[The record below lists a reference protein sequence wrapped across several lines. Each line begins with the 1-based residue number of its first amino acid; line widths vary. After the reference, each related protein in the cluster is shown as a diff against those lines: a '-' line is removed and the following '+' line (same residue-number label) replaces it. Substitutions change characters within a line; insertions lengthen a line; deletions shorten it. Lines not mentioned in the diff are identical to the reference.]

1 MSIVAANRSRLDEN
15 VCSSHC
21 TGSEARMQA
30 VNRRHRHLPA
40 PIRPRLE
47 SLFRQNHRTT
57 PYCSLSPSPP
67 PPQHDA
73 LRRQVLRDCSQGSE
87 IAEVG
92 RPQDLLA
99 DASSSCVQ
107 RAACLLRVLT
117 AAFYQV
123 ELGSCAKPGA
133 IARVQWMRCVKM

>member
-1 MSIVAANRSRLDEN
+1 
-15 VCSSHC
+15 
-21 TGSEARMQA
+21 MQA
-30 VNRRHRHLPA
+30 VNHRHRHLPA

-47 SLFRQNHRTT
+47 SLLRQIHRTS
-57 PYCSLSPSPP
+57 PNCDLSPSPP
-67 PPQHDA
+67 PPPPRHDA

-107 RAACLLRVLT
+107 RAACLLRALT
-117 AAFYQV
+117 AALFQV
-123 ELGSCAKPGA
+123 ELGGCAKPGA
-133 IARVQWMRCVKM
+133 IARVQWMGCVKK